1 MRFGGSP
8 VRWVILV
15 LLLLVLVPNLYHSAT
30 ASSLEGGAIVQCDG
44 NTGIDIDSNECYRWG
59 EELLS
64 GGLQLPAS
72 VEREDV
78 SRIDI
83 ERAFFGFVDRCT
95 ANVSIESQASSE
107 LEVVVPCR

>member
-1 MRFGGSP
+1 M
-8 VRWVILV
+8 L
-15 LLLLVLVPNLYHSAT
+15 
-30 ASSLEGGAIVQCDG
+30 SL
-44 NTGIDIDSNECYRWG
+44 G

-107 LEVVVPCR
+107 LEVVVPCRWDRYPADLWFVRRPSPIRAPQLAGTIGAAAPALASTLVSPASGLPV